1 MTGIPFNHEFEFR
14 YGIIEPV
21 ADGIRRIVAR
31 NPGPFTGPGTGTYI
45 IGRGEV
51 AVIDP
56 GPMLPDHVDALLA
69 GLGKESVSH
78 ILVTHTH
85 ADHSPAARLL
95 RQRTGA
101 PVFAFGPHA
110 RDSAGELEGGVDRE
124 FKPDFLLDD
133 GEVIPG
139 DGWSLE
145 VVHTPGHCSNHICFA
160 WPGTGALFCG
170 DHIMAWSTPVIIP
183 PDGSVGTTSKALT
196 ACPSGRKGCSTRPT
210 EPRSPVREISLQ
222 GSGNTGCAGWN
233 RRLPPSP
240 TAWIPCPP
248 CAAGSMRT
256 FPGISRPGRNFPC
269 LHPFSIFKRA
279 GESSRPAAANTGG
292 MCPPEPND
300 ILKIS
305 RTGLGA
311 CLQHRNN
318 HGL

>member
-21 ADGIRRIVAR
+21 TDGIRRIVAR

-69 GLGKESVSH
+69 GLGEETVSH

-124 FKPDFLLDD
+124 FVPDFLLDD
-133 GEVIPG
+133 GEVVPG

-145 VVHTPGHCSNHICFA
+145 VIHTPGHCSNHICFA

-183 PDGSVGTTSKALT
+183 PDGSVGDYIESLDRL
-196 ACPSGRKGCSTRPT
+196 SQRPERVFYPT
-210 EPRSPVREISLQ
+210 HGTPITDPGDFIARVREH
-222 GSGNTGCAGWN
+222 
-233 RRLPPSP
+233 RLH
-240 TAWIPCPP
+240 
-248 CAAGSMRT
+248 RV
-256 FPGISRPGRNFPC
+256 
-269 LHPFSIFKRA
+269 
-279 GESSRPAAANTGG
+279 EQVAAAIANGVDTLPSLRRRIYTDIPRNLEAGAELSLLASILFLQERGRVLKVGG
-292 MCPPEPND
+292 D
-300 ILKIS
+300 
-305 RTGLGA
+305 R
-311 CLQHRNN
+311 HRRYVPA
-318 HGL
+318 

>member
-14 YGIIEPV
+14 YGIVEPV
-21 ADGIRRIVAR
+21 TDGIRRIVAR

-69 GLGKESVSH
+69 GLGEETVSH

-124 FKPDFLLDD
+124 FVPDFLLDD
-133 GEVIPG
+133 GDEVPG

-145 VVHTPGHCSNHICFA
+145 VIHTPGHCSNHICFA
-160 WPGTGALFCG
+160 WPGAGALFCG

-183 PDGSVGTTSKALT
+183 PDGSVGDYIESLDRL
-196 ACPSGRKGCSTRPT
+196 SQRPERVFYPTHGTPIT
-210 EPRSPVREISLQ
+210 EPGNFIAKVREHRL
-222 GSGNTGCAGWN
+222 N
-233 RRLPPSP
+233 RV
-240 TAWIPCPP
+240 
-248 CAAGSMRT
+248 
-256 FPGISRPGRNFPC
+256 
-269 LHPFSIFKRA
+269 
-279 GESSRPAAANTGG
+279 EQVAAAIADGVDNLPSLRRRIYT
-292 MCPPEPND
+292 D
-300 ILKIS
+300 IPRNLEA
-305 RTGLGA
+305 GA
-311 CLQHRNN
+311 ELSLLASILYLQERGHVLEVGNGQRRRYV
-318 HGL
+318 LA

>member
-14 YGIIEPV
+14 YGIVEPV
-21 ADGIRRIVAR
+21 TDGIRRIVAR

-69 GLGKESVSH
+69 GLGEETVSH

-110 RDSAGELEGGVDRE
+110 KDSAGELEGGVDRE
-124 FKPDFLLDD
+124 FVPDFLLDD
-133 GEVIPG
+133 GDEVPG

-145 VVHTPGHCSNHICFA
+145 VIHTPGHCSNHICFA
-160 WPGTGALFCG
+160 WPGAGALFCG

-183 PDGSVGTTSKALT
+183 PDGSVGDYIESLDRL
-196 ACPSGRKGCSTRPT
+196 SQRPERVFYPT
-210 EPRSPVREISLQ
+210 HGTPITDPGDFIAKIREH
-222 GSGNTGCAGWN
+222 
-233 RRLPPSP
+233 RLH
-240 TAWIPCPP
+240 
-248 CAAGSMRT
+248 RV
-256 FPGISRPGRNFPC
+256 
-269 LHPFSIFKRA
+269 
-279 GESSRPAAANTGG
+279 EQVAAAIADGVDTLPSLRRRIYTDIPRNLEAGAELSLLASILYLQERGRVLKVGG
-292 MCPPEPND
+292 DRHQRYIP
-300 ILKIS
+300 
-305 RTGLGA
+305 T
-311 CLQHRNN
+311 
-318 HGL
+318 

>member
-14 YGIIEPV
+14 YGIVEPV
-21 ADGIRRIVAR
+21 TDGIRRIVAR

-69 GLGKESVSH
+69 GLGEETVSH

-110 RDSAGELEGGVDRE
+110 KDSAGELEGGVDRE
-124 FKPDFLLDD
+124 FVPDFLLDD
-133 GEVIPG
+133 GEVVPG

-145 VVHTPGHCSNHICFA
+145 VIHTPGHCSNHICFA
-160 WPGTGALFCG
+160 WPGAGALFCG

-183 PDGSVGTTSKALT
+183 PDGSVGDYIESLDRL
-196 ACPSGRKGCSTRPT
+196 SQRPERVFYPT
-210 EPRSPVREISLQ
+210 HGTPITDPGDFIAKVREH
-222 GSGNTGCAGWN
+222 
-233 RRLPPSP
+233 RLH
-240 TAWIPCPP
+240 
-248 CAAGSMRT
+248 RV
-256 FPGISRPGRNFPC
+256 
-269 LHPFSIFKRA
+269 
-279 GESSRPAAANTGG
+279 EQVAAAIADGVDNLPSLRRRIYT
-292 MCPPEPND
+292 D
-300 ILKIS
+300 IPRNLEA
-305 RTGLGA
+305 GA
-311 CLQHRNN
+311 ELSLLASILYLQERGHVLEVGNGQRRRYVPA
-318 HGL
+318 

>member
-1 MTGIPFNHEFEFR
+1 MTGIPFNHDFEFR
-14 YGIIEPV
+14 YGIVEPV
-21 ADGIRRIVAR
+21 TDGIRRIVAR

-69 GLGKESVSH
+69 GLGEETVSH

-124 FKPDFLLDD
+124 FVPDFLLDD
-133 GEVIPG
+133 GDEVPG

-145 VVHTPGHCSNHICFA
+145 VIHTPGHCSNHICFA
-160 WPGTGALFCG
+160 WPGAGALFCG

-183 PDGSVGTTSKALT
+183 PDGSVGDYIESLDRL
-196 ACPSGRKGCSTRPT
+196 SQRPERVFYPT
-210 EPRSPVREISLQ
+210 HGTPITDPGDFIAKVREH
-222 GSGNTGCAGWN
+222 
-233 RRLPPSP
+233 RLH
-240 TAWIPCPP
+240 
-248 CAAGSMRT
+248 RV
-256 FPGISRPGRNFPC
+256 
-269 LHPFSIFKRA
+269 
-279 GESSRPAAANTGG
+279 EQVAAAIADGVDNLPSLRRRIYTDIPRNLEAGAELSLLASILYLQERGRVYKVGG
-292 MCPPEPND
+292 GRRQRYVP
-300 ILKIS
+300 
-305 RTGLGA
+305 A
-311 CLQHRNN
+311 
-318 HGL
+318 

>member
-14 YGIIEPV
+14 YGIVEPV
-21 ADGIRRIVAR
+21 TDGIRRIVAR

-69 GLGKESVSH
+69 GLGEETVSH

-110 RDSAGELEGGVDRE
+110 KDSAGELEGGVDRE
-124 FKPDFLLDD
+124 FVPDFLLDD
-133 GEVIPG
+133 GEVVPG

-145 VVHTPGHCSNHICFA
+145 VIHTPGHCSNHICFA
-160 WPGTGALFCG
+160 WAGAGALFCG

-183 PDGSVGTTSKALT
+183 PDGSVGDYIESLDRL
-196 ACPSGRKGCSTRPT
+196 SQRPERVFYPT
-210 EPRSPVREISLQ
+210 HGTPITDPGDFIARVREH
-222 GSGNTGCAGWN
+222 
-233 RRLPPSP
+233 RLH
-240 TAWIPCPP
+240 
-248 CAAGSMRT
+248 RV
-256 FPGISRPGRNFPC
+256 
-269 LHPFSIFKRA
+269 
-279 GESSRPAAANTGG
+279 EQVAAAIADGVDTLPSLRRRIYTDIPRNLEAGAELSLLASILYLQARGHVLKVGG
-292 MCPPEPND
+292 D
-300 ILKIS
+300 
-305 RTGLGA
+305 
-311 CLQHRNN
+311 RNQRYVPA
-318 HGL
+318 

>member
-14 YGIIEPV
+14 YGIVEPV
-21 ADGIRRIVAR
+21 TDGIRRIVAR

-56 GPMLPDHVDALLA
+56 GPMLPDHVDDLLA
-69 GLGKESVSH
+69 GLGEETVSH

-124 FKPDFLLDD
+124 FVPDFLLDD
-133 GEVIPG
+133 GEVVPG

-145 VVHTPGHCSNHICFA
+145 VIHTPGHCSNHICFA
-160 WPGTGALFCG
+160 WPGAGALFCG

-183 PDGSVGTTSKALT
+183 PDGSVGDYIESLDRL
-196 ACPSGRKGCSTRPT
+196 SQRPERVFYPT
-210 EPRSPVREISLQ
+210 HGTPITDPGDFIAKVREH
-222 GSGNTGCAGWN
+222 
-233 RRLPPSP
+233 RLH
-240 TAWIPCPP
+240 
-248 CAAGSMRT
+248 RV
-256 FPGISRPGRNFPC
+256 
-269 LHPFSIFKRA
+269 
-279 GESSRPAAANTGG
+279 EQVAAAIADGVDNLPSLRRRIYT
-292 MCPPEPND
+292 D
-300 ILKIS
+300 IPRNLEA
-305 RTGLGA
+305 GA
-311 CLQHRNN
+311 ELSLRASILYLQERGHVLEVGNGQRRRYVPA
-318 HGL
+318 

>member
-14 YGIIEPV
+14 YGIVEPV
-21 ADGIRRIVAR
+21 TDGIRRIVAR

-69 GLGKESVSH
+69 GLGEETVTH

-110 RDSAGELEGGVDRE
+110 RDSAGDLEGGVDRE
-124 FKPDFLLDD
+124 FVPDFLLDD
-133 GEVIPG
+133 GEVVPG

-145 VVHTPGHCSNHICFA
+145 VIHTPGHCSNHICFA
-160 WPGTGALFCG
+160 WPGAGALFCG

-183 PDGSVGTTSKALT
+183 PDGSVGDYIESLDRL
-196 ACPSGRKGCSTRPT
+196 SQRPERVFYPT
-210 EPRSPVREISLQ
+210 HGTPITDPGDFIARVREH
-222 GSGNTGCAGWN
+222 
-233 RRLPPSP
+233 RLH
-240 TAWIPCPP
+240 
-248 CAAGSMRT
+248 RV
-256 FPGISRPGRNFPC
+256 
-269 LHPFSIFKRA
+269 
-279 GESSRPAAANTGG
+279 EQVAAAIADGVDTLPSLRRRIYTDIPRNLEAGAELSLLASILYLQERGRVLKVGG
-292 MCPPEPND
+292 DRHQRYVP
-300 ILKIS
+300 
-305 RTGLGA
+305 A
-311 CLQHRNN
+311 
-318 HGL
+318 

>member
-14 YGIIEPV
+14 YGIVEPV
-21 ADGIRRIVAR
+21 TDGIRRIVAR

-69 GLGKESVSH
+69 GLGEETVSH

-110 RDSAGELEGGVDRE
+110 KESAGELEGGVDRE
-124 FKPDFLLDD
+124 FVPDFLLDD
-133 GEVIPG
+133 GDEVPG

-145 VVHTPGHCSNHICFA
+145 VIHTPGHCSNHICFA
-160 WPGTGALFCG
+160 WPGAEALFCG

-183 PDGSVGTTSKALT
+183 PDGSVGDYIESLDRL
-196 ACPSGRKGCSTRPT
+196 SQRPERVFYPT
-210 EPRSPVREISLQ
+210 HGTPITDPGDFIAKVREHRLHRVKQVAAAIADGLDNLPSLRRRIYTDIPRNLEAGAELSLLASILYLQ
-222 GSGNTGCAGWN
+222 ARGRVLEIGSG
-233 RRLPPSP
+233 
-240 TAWIPCPP
+240 
-248 CAAGSMRT
+248 
-256 FPGISRPGRNFPC
+256 
-269 LHPFSIFKRA
+269 
-279 GESSRPAAANTGG
+279 
-292 MCPPEPND
+292 
-300 ILKIS
+300 
-305 RTGLGA
+305 
-311 CLQHRNN
+311 QHRRYVPA
-318 HGL
+318 

>member
-14 YGIIEPV
+14 YGIVEPV
-21 ADGIRRIVAR
+21 TDGIRRIVAR

-56 GPMLPDHVDALLA
+56 GPMLPDHVDDLLA
-69 GLGKESVSH
+69 GLGEETVSH

-124 FKPDFLLDD
+124 FVPDFLLDD
-133 GEVIPG
+133 GDEVPG

-145 VVHTPGHCSNHICFA
+145 VIHTPGHCSNHICFA
-160 WPGTGALFCG
+160 WPGAGALFCG

-183 PDGSVGTTSKALT
+183 PDGSVGHYIESLDRL
-196 ACPSGRKGCSTRPT
+196 SQRPERVFYPT
-210 EPRSPVREISLQ
+210 HGTPITDPGDFIAKVREH
-222 GSGNTGCAGWN
+222 
-233 RRLPPSP
+233 RLH
-240 TAWIPCPP
+240 
-248 CAAGSMRT
+248 RV
-256 FPGISRPGRNFPC
+256 
-269 LHPFSIFKRA
+269 
-279 GESSRPAAANTGG
+279 EQVAAAIADGVDNLPSLRRRIYTDIPRNLEAGAELSLLASILYLQERGRVHKVGG
-292 MCPPEPND
+292 GRRQRYVP
-300 ILKIS
+300 
-305 RTGLGA
+305 A
-311 CLQHRNN
+311 
-318 HGL
+318 

>member
-14 YGIIEPV
+14 YGIVEPV
-21 ADGIRRIVAR
+21 TDGIRRIVAR

-56 GPMLPDHVDALLA
+56 GPMLPDHVDDLLA
-69 GLGKESVSH
+69 GLGEETVSH

-124 FKPDFLLDD
+124 FVPDFLLDD
-133 GEVIPG
+133 GEVVPG

-145 VVHTPGHCSNHICFA
+145 VIHTPGHCSNHICFA
-160 WPGTGALFCG
+160 WPGAGALFCG

-183 PDGSVGTTSKALT
+183 PDGSVGDYIESLDRL
-196 ACPSGRKGCSTRPT
+196 SQRPERVFYPT
-210 EPRSPVREISLQ
+210 HGTPITDPGDFIAKVREH
-222 GSGNTGCAGWN
+222 
-233 RRLPPSP
+233 RLH
-240 TAWIPCPP
+240 
-248 CAAGSMRT
+248 RV
-256 FPGISRPGRNFPC
+256 
-269 LHPFSIFKRA
+269 
-279 GESSRPAAANTGG
+279 EQVAAAIADGVDNLPSLRRRIYTDIPRNLEAGAELSLLASILYLQERGRVHKVGG
-292 MCPPEPND
+292 GRRQRYVP
-300 ILKIS
+300 
-305 RTGLGA
+305 A
-311 CLQHRNN
+311 
-318 HGL
+318 

>member
-14 YGIIEPV
+14 YGIVEPV
-21 ADGIRRIVAR
+21 TDGIRRIVAR

-69 GLGKESVSH
+69 GLGEETVSH

-124 FKPDFLLDD
+124 FVPDFLLDD
-133 GEVIPG
+133 GEVVPG

-145 VVHTPGHCSNHICFA
+145 VIHTPGHCSNHICFA
-160 WPGTGALFCG
+160 WPGAGALFCG

-183 PDGSVGTTSKALT
+183 PDGSVGDYIESLDRL
-196 ACPSGRKGCSTRPT
+196 SQRPERVFYPT
-210 EPRSPVREISLQ
+210 HGTPITDPGDFIAKVREH
-222 GSGNTGCAGWN
+222 
-233 RRLPPSP
+233 RLH
-240 TAWIPCPP
+240 
-248 CAAGSMRT
+248 RV
-256 FPGISRPGRNFPC
+256 
-269 LHPFSIFKRA
+269 
-279 GESSRPAAANTGG
+279 EQVAAAIADGVDNLPSLRRRIYT
-292 MCPPEPND
+292 D
-300 ILKIS
+300 IPRNLEA
-305 RTGLGA
+305 GA
-311 CLQHRNN
+311 ELSLLASILYLQERGHVLEVGNGQRRRYVPA
-318 HGL
+318 

>member
-21 ADGIRRIVAR
+21 TDGIRRIVAR

-69 GLGKESVSH
+69 GLGEETVSH

-124 FKPDFLLDD
+124 FVPDFLLDD
-133 GEVIPG
+133 GDEVPG

-145 VVHTPGHCSNHICFA
+145 VIHTPGHCSNHICFA
-160 WPGTGALFCG
+160 WPGAGALFCG

-183 PDGSVGTTSKALT
+183 PDGSVGDYIESLDRL
-196 ACPSGRKGCSTRPT
+196 SERPERVFYPTHGTPIT
-210 EPRSPVREISLQ
+210 EPGNFIAKVREHRL
-222 GSGNTGCAGWN
+222 N
-233 RRLPPSP
+233 RV
-240 TAWIPCPP
+240 
-248 CAAGSMRT
+248 
-256 FPGISRPGRNFPC
+256 
-269 LHPFSIFKRA
+269 
-279 GESSRPAAANTGG
+279 EQVAAAIADGVDNLPSLRRRIYT
-292 MCPPEPND
+292 D
-300 ILKIS
+300 IPRNLEA
-305 RTGLGA
+305 GA
-311 CLQHRNN
+311 ELSLLASILYLQKRGHVLEVGNGQRRRYVPA
-318 HGL
+318 

>member
-14 YGIIEPV
+14 YGIVEPV
-21 ADGIRRIVAR
+21 TDGIRRIVAR

-56 GPMLPDHVDALLA
+56 GPMLPDHVDDLLA
-69 GLGKESVSH
+69 GLGEETVSH

-124 FKPDFLLDD
+124 FVPDFLLDD
-133 GEVIPG
+133 GEVVPG

-145 VVHTPGHCSNHICFA
+145 VIHTPGHCSNHICFA
-160 WPGTGALFCG
+160 WAGAGALFCG

-183 PDGSVGTTSKALT
+183 PDGSVGDYIESLDRL
-196 ACPSGRKGCSTRPT
+196 SQRPERVFYPT
-210 EPRSPVREISLQ
+210 HGTPITDPGDFIAKVREH
-222 GSGNTGCAGWN
+222 
-233 RRLPPSP
+233 RLH
-240 TAWIPCPP
+240 
-248 CAAGSMRT
+248 RV
-256 FPGISRPGRNFPC
+256 
-269 LHPFSIFKRA
+269 
-279 GESSRPAAANTGG
+279 EQVAAAIADGVDNLPSLRRRIYTDIPRNLEAGAELSLLASILYLQERGRVHKVGG
-292 MCPPEPND
+292 GRRQRYVP
-300 ILKIS
+300 
-305 RTGLGA
+305 A
-311 CLQHRNN
+311 
-318 HGL
+318 